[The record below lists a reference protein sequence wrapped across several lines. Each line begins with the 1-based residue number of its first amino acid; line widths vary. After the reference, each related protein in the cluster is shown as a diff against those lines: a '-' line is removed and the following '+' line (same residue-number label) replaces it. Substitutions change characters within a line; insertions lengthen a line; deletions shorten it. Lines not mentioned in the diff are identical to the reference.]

1 MKDRITTVTTPGET
15 VDVLVTERGIAINP
29 LRKDLIEKFKNS
41 NLPIKT
47 IEELKEI
54 AEAMTGKEE
63 AIEFEDKI
71 VAVVQYRDG
80 SVVDVVRQVKNN

>member
-1 MKDRITTVTTPGET
+1 
-15 VDVLVTERGIAINP
+15 VTERGIAINP

-41 NLPIKT
+41 KLPIKT

-54 AEAMTGKEE
+54 AESMTGKEE
-63 AIEFEDKI
+63 AIEFEDRV

-80 SVVDVVRQVKNN
+80 SVVDVVRQIKK

>member
-1 MKDRITTVTTPGET
+1 ML
-15 VDVLVTERGIAINP
+15 DVLVTERGIAINP

-54 AEAMTGKEE
+54 AESMTGKEKP
-63 AIEFEDKI
+63 IEFEDRI
-71 VAVVQYRDG
+71 VAIVQYRDG
-80 SVVDVVRQVKNN
+80 SVVDVVRQIKK